1 VPGTMPVQRLP
12 TCDEIQVNIFCI
24 VTKTKHF
31 LAILVR
37 AQNLAEESEE
47 GTQICWHQ
55 VKME

>member
-1 VPGTMPVQRLP
+1 MPVQRLP

-47 GTQICWHQ
+47 GIQIC
-55 VKME
+55 